1 MVGDTIRLKTFPAF
15 TADVT
20 NGDVHVELRGE
31 GEIELAGTVSGGPA
45 VNVSATGHHL
55 VLLKGGTGIRTV
67 GRKK

>member
-1 MVGDTIRLKTFPAF
+1 
-15 TADVT
+15 
-20 NGDVHVELRGE
+20 
-31 GEIELAGTVSGGPA
+31 